1 MLEEVIHRAQH
12 LLYGTEAMQ
21 DPANRRVIEGEAKMF
36 WDYFANHEA
45 KGGLKMSRNKN
56 YATELGRAINNGG
69 IEDLDFF
76 YRWVDEM
83 DPEKVHGDTLST
95 NRKFDPKLLKYYH
108 WKNKKE
114 YF

>member
-1 MLEEVIHRAQH
+1 MEE
-12 LLYGTEAMQ
+12 
-21 DPANRRVIEGEAKMF
+21 
-36 WDYFANHEA
+36 
-45 KGGLKMSRNKN
+45 LKIS
-56 YATELGRAINNGG
+56 I
-69 IEDLDFF
+69 FF

-83 DPEKVHGDTLST
+83 DPEKVHGDTLPT

>member
-1 MLEEVIHRAQH
+1 
-12 LLYGTEAMQ
+12 
-21 DPANRRVIEGEAKMF
+21 
-36 WDYFANHEA
+36 
-45 KGGLKMSRNKN
+45 MSRSEN

-83 DPEKVHGDTLST
+83 DPEKVHGDTLPT

>member
-1 MLEEVIHRAQH
+1 
-12 LLYGTEAMQ
+12 MQ
-21 DPANRRVIEGEAKMF
+21 DPANRRVIEGEAKIF
-36 WDYFANHEA
+36 EDYFTTQN
-45 KGGLKMSRNKN
+45 KNGGLKMSRDEN
-56 YATELGRAINNGG
+56 YREGLDDIERNGG

-76 YRWVDEM
+76 YRWADEM

>member
-1 MLEEVIHRAQH
+1 
-12 LLYGTEAMQ
+12 
-21 DPANRRVIEGEAKMF
+21 MF

-83 DPEKVHGDTLST
+83 DPEKCTAIRCRRIASSIR
-95 NRKFDPKLLKYYH
+95 NY
-108 WKNKKE
+108 
-114 YF
+114 